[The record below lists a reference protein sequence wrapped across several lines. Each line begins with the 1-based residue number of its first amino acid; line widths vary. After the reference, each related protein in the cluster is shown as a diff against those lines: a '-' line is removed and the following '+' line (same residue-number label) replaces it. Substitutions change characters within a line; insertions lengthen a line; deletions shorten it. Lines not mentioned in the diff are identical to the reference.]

1 MAKSH
6 WLINPK
12 RTEVKR
18 FIKNDKRIDGVFE
31 YMFVDTGKIVG
42 VLGKEPPVITTTVS
56 VDIDLAREIYER
68 LISQGW
74 RKTEEVW
81 RKKRYLVLFSRNL
94 LLLNLLNCGRVTRL
108 KSYQATLHLELE
120 LYLSYLHLR
129 DLYKIQ
135 FQLEFFSCKLL

>member
-18 FIKNDKRIDGVFE
+18 FIKNEKSIDGVFE

-42 VLGKEPPVITTTVS
+42 VLGKEPPVMQEREELKIEK
-56 VDIDLAREIYER
+56 AREEWKK

-74 RKTEEVW
+74 RVTQEVW
-81 RKKRYLVLFSRNL
+81 NKPSDN
-94 LLLNLLNCGRVTRL
+94 
-108 KSYQATLHLELE
+108 
-120 LYLSYLHLR
+120 
-129 DLYKIQ
+129 
-135 FQLEFFSCKLL
+135 

>member
-6 WLINPK
+6 WLINSN

-18 FIKNDKRIDGVFE
+18 FIKNDKSIDGVFE

-42 VLGKEPPVITTTVS
+42 GLDEEPPVMTTTIS

-74 RKTEEVW
+74 KKTEKVW
-81 RKKRYLVLFSRNL
+81 SKE
-94 LLLNLLNCGRVTRL
+94 G
-108 KSYQATLHLELE
+108 
-120 LYLSYLHLR
+120 
-129 DLYKIQ
+129 D
-135 FQLEFFSCKLL
+135 